1 MNRFEQA
8 AEEALTTRAEMA
20 RLVAKFDIRWAV
32 DPSLRFPASEADCPP
47 IGWAGLVEKLV
58 HELLRRGW
66 DRKLTEANEKLG
78 VLRFEIDGDA
88 AALHAAINRAID
100 RSAHTCGECGA
111 PGELRDGKL
120 IVARCDRH
128 AAPGAPLVSMK
139 RTGKRQ
145 VLVARSAAVP
155 RKSKRTR
162 ASS

>member
-88 AALHAAINRAID
+88 DGFLDLPKLTRYMLYNKWTYRDEDAGVMKKCTLCVD
-100 RSAHTCGECGA
+100 RIYNEHLPE
-111 PGELRDGKL
+111 E
-120 IVARCDRH
+120 DRQP
-128 AAPGAPLVSMK
+128 AC
-139 RTGKRQ
+139 
-145 VLVARSAAVP
+145 VLAN
-155 RKSKRTR
+155 
-162 ASS
+162 